1 MNQPVKRSFT
11 RGAVLMSATDLN
23 DNAAKLKTI
32 SLNSRTKPINRSS
45 VVMKA
50 SESSTQST
58 TIKALASAAV
68 ADNRMISLEEMEARQ
83 KIGIGIGA
91 FTAVI
96 WALYPPY
103 RTMYGLLG
111 VGVGSAVGLWRTGK
125 QSL

>member
-91 FTAVI
+91 VNFVI

-103 RTMYGLLG
+103 RTMYGLFG